1 MRKDKK
7 IKQQK
12 HKSKMQYRKK
22 YDFLYSI
29 FVIIKLNNV
38 SIDKFIQFFCFNGI
52 ILCFSQAFL
61 TLFIKLETTMGPKP

>member
-22 YDFLYSI
+22 YDF
-29 FVIIKLNNV
+29 FVFYFCYNQIK
-38 SIDKFIQFFCFNGI
+38 
-52 ILCFSQAFL
+52 
-61 TLFIKLETTMGPKP
+61 